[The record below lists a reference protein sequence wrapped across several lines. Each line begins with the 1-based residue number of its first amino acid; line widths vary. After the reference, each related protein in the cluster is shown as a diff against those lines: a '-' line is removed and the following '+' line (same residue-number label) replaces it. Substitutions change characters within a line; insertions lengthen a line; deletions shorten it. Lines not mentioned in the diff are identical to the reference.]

1 MATRAVS
8 ADAAVVEVLNARNYA
23 DWSVL
28 VKTYLLA
35 QDLWDVVEEEHEDD
49 DEEEEEEADDK
60 FKAWRKKNAT
70 ALHKIQISCGQEA
83 FSLISNTTSAKRAWD
98 TLAEKFKPKL
108 VRMVKTVVPADAIVV
123 EDLNKDNYEH
133 WSNNLVAQDLSE
145 VVEATAEPPKP
156 EEEAEADDKALMKKN
171 ATALHAIQVSCGP
184 DAFSVIKETSSAKID
199 RDTLAEKFTPQ
210 PSLLNN
216 SFFQSASSSSNPGSY
231 EENKPLFDAVW
242 SGDWNKAKKFL
253 TERPNAIKARLPYTD
268 KMALHF
274 ATELEHEHIVEELV
288 QLMSEEDLEITDN
301 WGQTALALAAK
312 RGNRKMVKCMV
323 RKSKKTLSIPTKTRN
338 RTPIILAAMNEQ
350 WDVVKDLYFVT
361 PLQDLKPDKGPYGAG
376 LLRYFIVGM
385 KFDIALELIQLCP
398 ELVFTK
404 GQNGKFPMEGFMPS
418 AFLSGTPLNFLQRRI
433 YNCIH
438 VERAINDIRVSVQN
452 EGNEESNPMK
462 ITCSGVHIEPTISD
476 TRVRVQSEGNE
487 ECNRQ
492 KISVSGIN
500 RIREIKQA
508 HIQSL
513 ELLHH
518 MREVIKHRHHHDY
531 VRQAIFRA
539 IELGMFEFTDSVL
552 QARPNLIWLSNQ
564 AGRNLVH
571 FAIECRQEKIYSL
584 IINRLDERER
594 KLIGNIAD
602 MSGNCAL
609 HVAGML
615 SKFAK
620 LNDISGAA
628 LQMQREL
635 QWFKEV
641 ETIGLPRLK
650 ERRNKDHMT
659 PRELFTDNHKELVK
673 EGERWMKETATSC
686 TVVGALIITI
696 MFAAAF
702 TVPGGNN
709 GETGF
714 PIFLHKNL
722 FMAFIVLDAISLF
735 SSTTSVLMFLGIL
748 TSRYA
753 ENDFL
758 KSLPTKMIIG
768 LSTLIISIATMM
780 GAFSFALFIMIHE
793 HSWIVIPTIV
803 LAIIPV
809 ILFSLTQCRLL
820 VDMCIST
827 YGRGIV
833 DRKVK
838 SRA

>member
-433 YNCIH
+433 YNL
-438 VERAINDIRVSVQN
+438 VGFLQ
-452 EGNEESNPMK
+452 GLKSNLL
-462 ITCSGVHIEPTISD
+462 ELL
-476 TRVRVQSEGNE
+476 
-487 ECNRQ
+487 
-492 KISVSGIN
+492 GIN